1 MRFLLIAALLLTV
14 SSPVTANSQKQKHV
28 LLLIADDLGMEVGCY
43 GHPVIQTPHLDRLAK
58 KGVRFT
64 KAYST
69 VASCS
74 PSRAAIFSGLFSHQN
89 GMYGLQHPPHSQ
101 QSHPWVQS
109 LANLLRAGGYWTG
122 IIDKVHVGPTSVYDW
137 EAVITKG
144 TGRDNVAIARHAKD
158 FFAQRKD
165 RPFFLTVGFVD
176 PHRAAVG
183 FGNEPFAKDPA
194 EVRYDP
200 AKVIVP
206 PHLPDTPE
214 VRKDLAEYYQ
224 SVSRMDRGVGLVLK
238 ELEDAGLLDDTLIIF
253 ISDNGIPFPGAKTT
267 LYEAG
272 IHLPLIVSAPDHRDG
287 RTHKGLASWIDLAPT
302 ILDFTSVKGPKYSL
316 PGQSL
321 LPVLGK
327 ESSERD
333 AVFGSHQMH
342 EITMQYPMRTIVTPR
357 WKLIVNLD
365 HQKDFPFASDLWGS
379 PSWQS
384 IRGGKL
390 KMMGEKSVE
399 AFLRRPKEELYDL
412 ESDPH
417 ELKNLAGSTEHVAT
431 LSELRTRLRQ
441 WQADTK
447 DPWQIVYREEDA
459 KFNKK

>member
-1 MRFLLIAALLLTV
+1 MRFCVALLSLLAIL
-14 SSPVTANSQKQKHV
+14 SPLHAQAPKQKHV

-43 GHPVIQTPHLDRLAK
+43 GHPVIQTPHLDKLAK

-74 PSRAAIFSGLFSHQN
+74 PSRAAIFSGLYSHQN
-89 GMYGLQHPPHSQ
+89 GMYGLAHPPHSQ
-101 QSHPWVQS
+101 QSHTWVQS
-109 LANLLRAGGYWTG
+109 VANLLRTGGYWTG
-122 IIDKVHVGPTSVYDW
+122 IIDKVHVTPTSVYDW
-137 EAVITKG
+137 EAVVTKG

-158 FFAQRKD
+158 FFLQRKD

-183 FGNEPFAKDPA
+183 FGNEAFAKDSA

-200 AKVIVP
+200 AKVVVP
-206 PHLPDTPE
+206 PFLPDNAE

-224 SVSRMDRGVGLVLK
+224 SVSRLDRGVGLVLK

-267 LYEAG
+267 LYQAG
-272 IHLPLIVSAPDHRDG
+272 IHLPLIVSAPGHRNAG
-287 RTHKGLASWIDLAPT
+287 EHKGLASWIDLAPT
-302 ILDFTSVKGPKYSL
+302 ILDYSGVKGPKYAL

-321 LPVLGK
+321 IPVLGK
-327 ESSERD
+327 ETSDRE

-342 EITMQYPMRTIVTPR
+342 EITMPYPMRTIVTQR

-384 IRGGKL
+384 IRAGKL
-390 KMMGEKSVE
+390 KMMGQKSVD
-399 AFLRRPKEELYDL
+399 AFLRRPKEEFFDL
-412 ESDPH
+412 ENDPH
-417 ELKNLAGSTEHVAT
+417 ELKNLAGNSEQAST
-431 LSELRTRLRQ
+431 LSDLRTRLRR

-447 DPWQIVYREEDA
+447 DPWQILYREESPA
-459 KFNKK
+459 YNKK

>member
-1 MRFLLIAALLLTV
+1 MRFVALFAAVAFLA
-14 SSPVTANSQKQKHV
+14 SPSHAQTKQKHV

-43 GHPVIQTPHLDRLAK
+43 GHPVVQTPHLDRLAK

-74 PSRAAIFSGLFSHQN
+74 PSRAAIFTGLFSHQN
-89 GMYGLQHPPHSQ
+89 GMYGLHHAAHSQ
-101 QSHPWVQS
+101 QSHAWVQS

-137 EAVITKG
+137 ETIITKG

-158 FFAQRKD
+158 FFTQRKD

-194 EVRYDP
+194 EIRYDP
-200 AKVIVP
+200 AKVVVP
-206 PHLPDTPE
+206 PHLPDNAE

-224 SVSRMDRGVGLVLK
+224 SVSRLDRGVGLVLK
-238 ELEDAGLLDDTLIIF
+238 ELEDVGLLDDTLIIF

-272 IHLPLIVSAPDHRDG
+272 IHLPLIMSSPGHRNG
-287 RTHKGLASWIDLAPT
+287 GTHKGLASWIDLAPT
-302 ILDFTSVKGPKYSL
+302 ILDYAKVKGPKYAL

-321 LPVLGK
+321 MPVLGK
-327 ESSERD
+327 ETSERES
-333 AVFGSHQMH
+333 VFGSHQMH
-342 EITMQYPMRTIVTPR
+342 EITMPYPMRTIVTQR
-357 WKLIVNLD
+357 WKLVVNLD
-365 HQKDFPFASDLWGS
+365 HQKDFPFASDLWSS

-384 IRGGKL
+384 VRAGKL
-390 KMMGEKSVE
+390 KTMGQKSVE
-399 AFLRRPKEELYDL
+399 SFLRRPKEELYDL
-412 ESDPH
+412 ENDPN
-417 ELKNLAGSTEHVAT
+417 ELKNVAANSEHETV
-431 LSELRTRLRQ
+431 LRGLRTRLRQ

-459 KFNKK
+459 SFNKK

>member
-1 MRFLLIAALLLTV
+1 MRFVGIFAALALLA
-14 SSPVTANSQKQKHV
+14 SPLHAQTKQKHV
-28 LLLIADDLGMEVGCY
+28 LLLIADDLGMDVGCY
-43 GHPVIQTPHLDRLAK
+43 GHPVIQTPNLDRLAK

-74 PSRAAIFSGLFSHQN
+74 PSRAAIFTGLYSHQN
-89 GMYGLQHPPHSQ
+89 GMYGLHHAPHSQ
-101 QSHPWVQS
+101 QSHAWVQS

-144 TGRDNVAIARHAKD
+144 TGRDNVAIARHAKE
-158 FFAQRKD
+158 FIAQRKD
-165 RPFFLTVGFVD
+165 RPFFLTVGFVY

-183 FGNEPFAKDPA
+183 FGNEAFAKDPA

-214 VRKDLAEYYQ
+214 VRKDLAECYQ

-267 LYEAG
+267 LYNAG
-272 IHLPLIVSAPDHRDG
+272 IHLPLLVSGPGHRHG
-287 RTHKGLASWIDLAPT
+287 GTHKGLASWIDLAPT
-302 ILDFTSVKGPKYSL
+302 ILDFTSVKGPKYTL

-321 LPVLGK
+321 MPVLGK
-327 ESSERD
+327 ETSDRD

-342 EITMQYPMRTIVTPR
+342 EITMAYPMRTIVTPR
-357 WKLIVNLD
+357 WKLIANLD
-365 HQKDFPFASDLWGS
+365 HEKDFPFASDLWAS
-379 PSWQS
+379 PSWQVVRS
-384 IRGGKL
+384 GKAKSL
-390 KMMGEKSVE
+390 GEKSVE
-399 AFLRRPKEELYDL
+399 SFLRRPKEELYDL

-417 ELKNLAGSTEHVAT
+417 ELKNLAGNKDHAST

-447 DPWQIVYREEDA
+447 DPWQIVYREEDVR
-459 KFNKK
+459 FNKK